1 MIQDMIQE
9 RERLTESI
17 HPSAVIHPSAMIE
30 PGVKIG
36 PFCVIEEDVKIGEGT
51 ILHAQVVLQRGTQ
64 IGRNCQLHGGANL
77 GGNPQ
82 DTKYKGEKSF
92 VDIGDNNI
100 IREFVTIHRATGEH
114 NATRIGSDNMI
125 MAYAHIGHNCEIG
138 NHITIAS
145 YVGISGHVIIFDN
158 ANLGGI
164 VGVHQFSR
172 IGRLSMIGGMSGV
185 AEDIPPYMLAT
196 GRPARVYDIN
206 VRGLRRAGISP
217 KVRGE
222 LRLAYKLLYRS
233 NLNTSQAIE
242 AIKEEIEMSP
252 ELEHLLGF
260 LGASR
265 DGIGGRGNNPKPT

>member
-1 MIQDMIQE
+1 MLQE
-9 RERLTESI
+9 RERVSDFI
-17 HPSAVIHPSAMIE
+17 HPSAIIHPSAMID

-36 PFCVIEEDVKIGEGT
+36 PFCVIEEDVFVGEGSVLYT
-51 ILHAQVVLQRGTQ
+51 QVILQRGTR
-64 IGRNCQLHGGANL
+64 IGRNCQLHGGVNF
-77 GGNPQ
+77 GGPPQ
-82 DTKYKGEKSF
+82 DTKYKGEHSY
-92 VDIGDNNI
+92 VVLGDNNI
-100 IREFVTIHRATGEH
+100 IREFVTIHRATGEG
-114 NATRIGSDNMI
+114 NETRIGSDNMI

-138 NHITIAS
+138 SHITIAS
-145 YVGISGHVIIFDN
+145 YVGISGHATIYDH

-172 IGRLSMIGGMSGV
+172 IGKFAMIGGMSGV

-242 AIKEEIEMSP
+242 AIGEEIESSP
-252 ELEHLLGF
+252 ELTHLLDF
-260 LGASR
+260 LRDSR
-265 DGIGGRGNNPKPT
+265 DGYGGRGNNPKPA